1 MEDLRSVVLLR
12 VCAQGPIESNTE
24 FIMIQDLARYLT
36 GLLRVVAIRLSCRW
50 PYGCP
55 LVHCIYEVNL
65 HQINEV

>member
-1 MEDLRSVVLLR
+1 MEDLRYVVLLR

-24 FIMIQDLARYLT
+24 FIT

-55 LVHCIYEVNL
+55 LVHCIYEVNR

>member
-24 FIMIQDLARYLT
+24 FIT